1 MRNVKKGV
9 QMLLNRLSYKCRK
22 QTRLPGSDCGR
33 INWETGTVT
42 YTAVHKQ
49 VTNTGSLYGTG
60 TQYSVITNM
69 GKESKK
75 HTTLQINYTPR
86 KI

>member
-1 MRNVKKGV
+1 MQETN
-9 QMLLNRLSYKCRK
+9 L
-22 QTRLPGSDCGR
+22 RLPGSDCGR
-33 INWETGTVT
+33 DKLGDWDCHIH
-42 YTAVHKQ
+42 TAIHKQ
-49 VTNTGSLYGTG
+49 VTNKGSLYGTG

-86 KI
+86 KKI

>member
-1 MRNVKKGV
+1 MNSKFKSSHILEVFI
-9 QMLLNRLSYKCRK
+9 
-22 QTRLPGSDCGR
+22 LPKLHY
-33 INWETGTVT
+33 IFNIH
-42 YTAVHKQ
+42 TAIHKQ
-49 VTNTGSLYGTG
+49 VTNKGSLYGTG

-86 KI
+86 KKI